1 MWTRA
6 ILNTIHERISDLS
19 VWALLPAWLK
29 RFLLDVDLEHIRLKN
44 SKTATMTIGGR

>member
-1 MWTRA
+1 MWRQA
-6 ILNTIHERISDLS
+6 IYNVIRERTSGLTL
-19 VWALLPAWLK
+19 WALLPAWLK